1 MIIAIH
7 LFAAIERVDDLE
19 AMKAFGRKNPSCTI
33 GVIQIPPQD
42 AASAPMREH
51 MTVVHLLPWW

>member
-19 AMKAFGRKNPSCTI
+19 AMKAFGRKKSFLHHWCDPDSPS
-33 GVIQIPPQD
+33 G
-42 AASAPMREH
+42 RR
-51 MTVVHLLPWW
+51 